1 MTTIDRSCLPAR
13 AQDVPSVVDV
23 HISAF
28 PGFFLTSLGP
38 AFLRTMYRAFLAN
51 AGGVFVVAKANQ
63 DVHGFAVGVLKSAG
77 KDRAL
82 ALRYLP
88 QFLIS
93 VIPGL
98 IRNPLKVSRR
108 ILSQFFAVGDQ
119 ITIPDDASVLRSI
132 GIVPNAR
139 GTGIAGDLLRE
150 FERCSFLKGARS
162 IALTTDAVDN
172 ARAITFYQKNGYE
185 VAQEFMQDKNRRML
199 LMLKKLDTN
208 LFPIQTGSL

>member
-1 MTTIDRSCLPAR
+1 MTTMDRSFLPAR
-13 AQDVPSVVDV
+13 PQDVPSVVDV
-23 HISAF
+23 HVAAF
-28 PGFFLTSLGP
+28 PGFFLTTLGP

-63 DVHGFAVGVLKSAG
+63 DVHGFAVGALKSAG

-98 IRNPLKVSRR
+98 ARSPIKVSRR
-108 ILSQFFAVGDQ
+108 ILSQFFAVGEQ
-119 ITIPDDASVLRSI
+119 ITIPEDAAVLRSI
-132 GIVPNAR
+132 GIIPSAR
-139 GTGIAGDLLRE
+139 GTGVAAHLLRE

-162 IALTTDAVDN
+162 VALTTDAIDN
-172 ARAITFYQKNGYE
+172 ARAIKFYQKNGYE

-199 LMLKKLDTN
+199 LMLKTLDKN
-208 LFPIQTGSL
+208 LFQVQTGSL